1 MLEPI
6 YYNIGR
12 SCKETYFK
20 KDYDNKNIN
29 ITPKLIDDNIIK
41 NIKSPLL
48 KIPFD
53 APEKVAN
60 YIFEQNKDKIK
71 GTIKLSDNDS
81 NNNDNNDSDKDNNS
95 INYYILNLGKYIEK
109 INELTEELKNTDLII
124 IADGRRLINRK
135 ELLLISELRNIISP
149 NTAIYFPTALP
160 NEIPLL
166 TYMGVDYFDNSSAS
180 YYASK
185 GYKFT
190 KNRMMETTIQFNELV
205 EYNKSIIGELL
216 EETKYC
222 IKEGSLRNLVEET
235 SISNPYLRGNYKR
248 FNPDVRNI
256 PLSSGKKIIVSI
268 DETTIPE
275 VKKYTERLG
284 NYEAFTNIVV
294 LLPCSSKKPYS
305 FSKSH
310 QYFVNAIRSS
320 NTVVEEVVLTSPY
333 GVVPRA
339 LEGIVNYDIPVVG
352 SWSSEE
358 IEFINKHLK
367 TYLDNTDNKFGT
379 ISVIAHLPKHYY
391 EILDKNLIEK
401 YDIISTVEDDRP
413 TSNNSL
419 ATLKDTLKEISADKY
434 GIDNNKEN
442 NKNERDNK
450 DNNAPVKANRP
461 SIRKQ
466 VMHNYQQLAKF
477 QFGSNFIPDDTVIKG
492 RHKKFFAKINNK
504 LTQICSLNYENG
516 LFVLTYDGGKLLG
529 KNKWVEVNFK
539 AKKGS
544 LFAPGFKDCDENISV
559 GDEIVIIY
567 EGEVIGVG
575 RASMSGAEMKKAKN
589 GALLNIRHCKK

>member
-20 KDYDNKNIN
+20 KDYDNKNENI

-81 NNNDNNDSDKDNNS
+81 

-109 INELTEELKNTDLII
+109 INDLTEELKNTDLII

-190 KNRMMETTIQFNELV
+190 KNRTMTTTIKFNELIERNEFV
-205 EYNKSIIGELL
+205 IKELL

-222 IKEGSLRNLVEET
+222 IKDGSLRNLVEET
-235 SISNPYLRGNYKR
+235 SISNPYLRGNYRR

-275 VKKYTERLG
+275 VKKYIERLG
-284 NYEAFTNIVV
+284 NYEAFTNIIV

-310 QYFVNAIRSS
+310 QYFINSIRSS

-352 SWSSEE
+352 AWSSEE

-367 TYLDNTDNKFGT
+367 TYLDNVYNKFGT
-379 ISVIAHLPKHYY
+379 ITVIAHLPEHYY

-401 YDIISTVEDDRP
+401 YDIICTVEDNKP

-419 ATLKDTLKEISADKY
+419 ATLKDTLKEIDGAKYNINDNTDK
-434 GIDNNKEN
+434 DN
-442 NKNERDNK
+442 
-450 DNNAPVKANRP
+450 DNNAPIKANRP

-492 RHKKFFAKINNK
+492 RHKKFFAKLNNK

-544 LFAPGFKDCDENISV
+544 LFAPGFKDCDETISV

-567 EGEVIGVG
+567 EDEILGVG
-575 RASMSGAEMKKAKN
+575 RASMSGAEMKKARN

>member
-20 KDYDNKNIN
+20 KDYDNKNENI

-81 NNNDNNDSDKDNNS
+81 

-109 INELTEELKNTDLII
+109 INDLTEELKNTDLII

-149 NTAIYFPTALP
+149 NTAMYFPTALP

-190 KNRMMETTIQFNELV
+190 KNRMMTTTIKFNELIERNEFV
-205 EYNKSIIGELL
+205 IKELL

-222 IKEGSLRNLVEET
+222 IKDGSLRNLVEET
-235 SISNPYLRGNYKR
+235 SISNPYLRGNYRR

-275 VKKYTERLG
+275 VKKYIERLG
-284 NYEAFTNIVV
+284 NYEAFTNIIV

-310 QYFVNAIRSS
+310 QYFINSIRSS

-352 SWSSEE
+352 AWSSEE

-367 TYLDNTDNKFGT
+367 TYLDNVYNKFGT
-379 ISVIAHLPKHYY
+379 ITVIAHLPEHYY

-401 YDIISTVEDDRP
+401 YDIICTVEDNKP

-419 ATLKDTLKEISADKY
+419 ATLKDTLKEIDGAKYNINDNADKDN
-434 GIDNNKEN
+434 DNN
-442 NKNERDNK
+442 DN
-450 DNNAPVKANRP
+450 DNNTPIKANRP

-492 RHKKFFAKINNK
+492 RHKKFFAKLNNK

-544 LFAPGFKDCDENISV
+544 LFAPGFKDCDETISV

-567 EGEVIGVG
+567 EDEILGVG
-575 RASMSGAEMKKAKN
+575 RASMSGAEMKKARN

>member
-20 KDYDNKNIN
+20 KDYDNKNENI

-81 NNNDNNDSDKDNNS
+81 

-109 INELTEELKNTDLII
+109 INDLTEELKNTDLII

-190 KNRMMETTIQFNELV
+190 KNRTMATTIKFNELIERNEFV
-205 EYNKSIIGELL
+205 IKELL

-222 IKEGSLRNLVEET
+222 IKDGSLRNLVEET
-235 SISNPYLRGNYKR
+235 SISNPYLRGNYRR

-275 VKKYTERLG
+275 VKKYIERLG
-284 NYEAFTNIVV
+284 NYEAFTNIIV

-310 QYFVNAIRSS
+310 QYFINSIRSS

-352 SWSSEE
+352 AWSSEE

-367 TYLDNTDNKFGT
+367 TYLDNVYNKFGT
-379 ISVIAHLPKHYY
+379 ITVIAHLPEHYY

-401 YDIISTVEDDRP
+401 YDIICTVEDNKP

-419 ATLKDTLKEISADKY
+419 ATLKDTLKEIDGAKYNINDNTDK
-434 GIDNNKEN
+434 DN
-442 NKNERDNK
+442 
-450 DNNAPVKANRP
+450 DNNAPIKANRP

-492 RHKKFFAKINNK
+492 RHKKFFAKLNNK

-544 LFAPGFKDCDENISV
+544 LFAPGFKDCDETISV

-567 EGEVIGVG
+567 EDEILGVG
-575 RASMSGAEMKKAKN
+575 RASMSGAEMKKARN

>member
-20 KDYDNKNIN
+20 KDYDNKNENI

-81 NNNDNNDSDKDNNS
+81 

-109 INELTEELKNTDLII
+109 INDLTEELKNTDLII

-190 KNRMMETTIQFNELV
+190 KNRMMTTTIKFNELIERNEFV
-205 EYNKSIIGELL
+205 IKELL

-222 IKEGSLRNLVEET
+222 IKDGSLRNLVEET
-235 SISNPYLRGNYKR
+235 SISNPYLRGNYRR

-256 PLSSGKKIIVSI
+256 SLSSGKKIIVSI

-275 VKKYTERLG
+275 VKKYIERLG
-284 NYEAFTNIVV
+284 NYEAFTNIIV

-310 QYFVNAIRSS
+310 QYFINSIRSS

-352 SWSSEE
+352 AWSSEE

-367 TYLDNTDNKFGT
+367 TYLDNVYNKFGT
-379 ISVIAHLPKHYY
+379 ITVIAHLPEHYY

-401 YDIISTVEDDRP
+401 YDIICTVEDNKP

-419 ATLKDTLKEISADKY
+419 ATLKDTLKEIDGAKYNIDDNTDK
-434 GIDNNKEN
+434 DN
-442 NKNERDNK
+442 
-450 DNNAPVKANRP
+450 DNNAPIKANRP

-492 RHKKFFAKINNK
+492 RHKKFFAKLNNK

-544 LFAPGFKDCDENISV
+544 LFAPGFKDCDETISV

-567 EGEVIGVG
+567 EDEILGVG
-575 RASMSGAEMKKAKN
+575 RASMSGAEMKKARN

>member
-20 KDYDNKNIN
+20 KDYDNKNENI

-81 NNNDNNDSDKDNNS
+81 

-109 INELTEELKNTDLII
+109 INDLTEELKNTDLII

-190 KNRMMETTIQFNELV
+190 KNRMMTTTIKFNELIERNEFV
-205 EYNKSIIGELL
+205 IKELL

-222 IKEGSLRNLVEET
+222 IKDGSLRNLVEET

-275 VKKYTERLG
+275 VKKYIERLG
-284 NYEAFTNIVV
+284 NYEAFTNIIV

-310 QYFVNAIRSS
+310 QYFINSIRSS

-352 SWSSEE
+352 AWSSEE

-367 TYLDNTDNKFGT
+367 TYLDNVYNKFGT
-379 ISVIAHLPKHYY
+379 ITVIAHLPEHYY

-401 YDIISTVEDDRP
+401 YDIICTVEDNKP

-419 ATLKDTLKEISADKY
+419 ATLKDTLKEIDGAKYNINDNTDK
-434 GIDNNKEN
+434 DN
-442 NKNERDNK
+442 
-450 DNNAPVKANRP
+450 DNNAPIKANRP

-492 RHKKFFAKINNK
+492 RHKKFFAKLNNK

-544 LFAPGFKDCDENISV
+544 LFAPGFKDCDETISV

-567 EGEVIGVG
+567 EDEILGVG
-575 RASMSGAEMKKAKN
+575 RASMSGAEMKKARN

>member
-20 KDYDNKNIN
+20 KDYDNKNENI

-81 NNNDNNDSDKDNNS
+81 

-109 INELTEELKNTDLII
+109 INDLTEELKNTDLII

-166 TYMGVDYFDNSSAS
+166 TYMGVDYFDDSSAS

-190 KNRMMETTIQFNELV
+190 KNRMMTTTIKFNELIERNEFV
-205 EYNKSIIGELL
+205 IKELL

-222 IKEGSLRNLVEET
+222 IKDGGLRNLVEET
-235 SISNPYLRGNYKR
+235 SISNPYLRGNYRR

-275 VKKYTERLG
+275 VKKYIERLG
-284 NYEAFTNIVV
+284 NYEAFTNIIV

-310 QYFVNAIRSS
+310 QYFINSIRSS

-352 SWSSEE
+352 AWSSEE

-367 TYLDNTDNKFGT
+367 TYLDNVYNKFGT
-379 ISVIAHLPKHYY
+379 ITVIAHLPEHYY

-401 YDIISTVEDDRP
+401 YDIICTVEDNKP

-419 ATLKDTLKEISADKY
+419 ATLKDTLKEIDGAKYNINDNTDK
-434 GIDNNKEN
+434 DN
-442 NKNERDNK
+442 
-450 DNNAPVKANRP
+450 DNNAPIKANRP

-492 RHKKFFAKINNK
+492 RHKKFFAKLNNK

-544 LFAPGFKDCDENISV
+544 LFAPGFKDCDETISV

-567 EGEVIGVG
+567 EDEILGVG
-575 RASMSGAEMKKAKN
+575 RASMSGAEMKKARN

>member
-20 KDYDNKNIN
+20 KDYDNKNENI

-81 NNNDNNDSDKDNNS
+81 

-109 INELTEELKNTDLII
+109 INDLTEELKNTDLII

-190 KNRMMETTIQFNELV
+190 KNRMMTTTIKFNELIERNEFV
-205 EYNKSIIGELL
+205 IKELL

-222 IKEGSLRNLVEET
+222 IKDGGLRNLVEET

-275 VKKYTERLG
+275 VKKYIERLG
-284 NYEAFTNIVV
+284 NYEAFTNIIV

-310 QYFVNAIRSS
+310 QYFINSIRSS

-352 SWSSEE
+352 AWSSEE

-367 TYLDNTDNKFGT
+367 TYLDNVYNKFGT
-379 ISVIAHLPKHYY
+379 ITVIAHLPEHYY

-401 YDIISTVEDDRP
+401 YDIICTVEDNKP

-419 ATLKDTLKEISADKY
+419 ATLKDTLKEIDGAKYNINDNTDK
-434 GIDNNKEN
+434 DN
-442 NKNERDNK
+442 
-450 DNNAPVKANRP
+450 DNNAPIKANRP

-492 RHKKFFAKINNK
+492 RHKKFFAKLNNK

-544 LFAPGFKDCDENISV
+544 LFAPGFKDCDETISV

-567 EGEVIGVG
+567 EDEILGVG
-575 RASMSGAEMKKAKN
+575 RASMSGAEMKKARN

>member
-20 KDYDNKNIN
+20 KDYDNKNENI

-81 NNNDNNDSDKDNNS
+81 

-109 INELTEELKNTDLII
+109 INDLTEELKNTDLII

-190 KNRMMETTIQFNELV
+190 KNRTMTTTIKFNELIERNEFV
-205 EYNKSIIGELL
+205 IKELL

-222 IKEGSLRNLVEET
+222 IKDGGLRNLVEET

-275 VKKYTERLG
+275 VKKYIERLG
-284 NYEAFTNIVV
+284 NYEAFTNIIV

-310 QYFVNAIRSS
+310 QYFINSIRSS

-352 SWSSEE
+352 AWSSEE

-367 TYLDNTDNKFGT
+367 TYLDNVYNKFGT
-379 ISVIAHLPKHYY
+379 ITVIAHLPEHYY

-401 YDIISTVEDDRP
+401 YDIICTVEDNKP

-419 ATLKDTLKEISADKY
+419 ATLKDTLKEIDGAKYNINDNTDK
-434 GIDNNKEN
+434 DN
-442 NKNERDNK
+442 
-450 DNNAPVKANRP
+450 DNNAPIKANRP

-492 RHKKFFAKINNK
+492 RHKKFFAKLNNK

-544 LFAPGFKDCDENISV
+544 LFAPGFKDCDETISV

-567 EGEVIGVG
+567 EDEILGVG
-575 RASMSGAEMKKAKN
+575 RASMSGAEMKKARN

>member
-20 KDYDNKNIN
+20 KDYDNKNENI

-81 NNNDNNDSDKDNNS
+81 

-109 INELTEELKNTDLII
+109 INDLTEELKNTDLII

-190 KNRMMETTIQFNELV
+190 KNRMMTTTIKFNELIERNEFV
-205 EYNKSIIGELL
+205 IKELL

-222 IKEGSLRNLVEET
+222 IKDGSLRNLVEET
-235 SISNPYLRGNYKR
+235 SISNPYLRGNYRR

-275 VKKYTERLG
+275 VKKYIERLG
-284 NYEAFTNIVV
+284 NYEAFTNIIV

-310 QYFVNAIRSS
+310 QYFINSIRSS

-352 SWSSEE
+352 AWSSEE

-367 TYLDNTDNKFGT
+367 TYLDNVYNKFGT
-379 ISVIAHLPKHYY
+379 ITVIAHLPEHYY

-401 YDIISTVEDDRP
+401 YDIICTVEDNKP

-419 ATLKDTLKEISADKY
+419 ATLKDTLKEIDGAKYNINDNTDK
-434 GIDNNKEN
+434 DN
-442 NKNERDNK
+442 
-450 DNNAPVKANRP
+450 DNNAPIKANRP

-492 RHKKFFAKINNK
+492 RHKKFFAKLNNK

-544 LFAPGFKDCDENISV
+544 LFAPGFKDCDETISV

-567 EGEVIGVG
+567 EDEILGVG
-575 RASMSGAEMKKAKN
+575 RASMSGAEMKKARN

>member
-20 KDYDNKNIN
+20 KDYDNKNENI

-81 NNNDNNDSDKDNNS
+81 

-109 INELTEELKNTDLII
+109 INDLTEELKNTDLII

-149 NTAIYFPTALP
+149 NTAMYFPTALP

-190 KNRMMETTIQFNELV
+190 KNRMMTTTIKFNELIERNEFV
-205 EYNKSIIGELL
+205 IKELL

-222 IKEGSLRNLVEET
+222 IKDGGLRNLVEET

-275 VKKYTERLG
+275 VKKYIERLG
-284 NYEAFTNIVV
+284 NYEAFTNIIV

-310 QYFVNAIRSS
+310 QYFINSIRSS

-352 SWSSEE
+352 AWSSEE

-367 TYLDNTDNKFGT
+367 TYLDNVYNKFGT
-379 ISVIAHLPKHYY
+379 ITVIAHLPEHYY

-401 YDIISTVEDDRP
+401 YDIICTVEDNKP

-419 ATLKDTLKEISADKY
+419 ATLKDTLKEIDGAKYNIDDNTDKDN
-434 GIDNNKEN
+434 DNNT
-442 NKNERDNK
+442 
-450 DNNAPVKANRP
+450 PIKANRP

-492 RHKKFFAKINNK
+492 RHKKFFAKLNNK

-544 LFAPGFKDCDENISV
+544 LFAPGFKDCDETISV

-567 EGEVIGVG
+567 EDEILGVG
-575 RASMSGAEMKKAKN
+575 RASMSGAEMKKARN

>member
-20 KDYDNKNIN
+20 KDYDNKNENI

-81 NNNDNNDSDKDNNS
+81 

-109 INELTEELKNTDLII
+109 INDLTEELKNTDLII

-149 NTAIYFPTALP
+149 NTAMYFPTALP

-190 KNRMMETTIQFNELV
+190 KNRTMTTTIKFNELIERNEFV
-205 EYNKSIIGELL
+205 IKELL

-222 IKEGSLRNLVEET
+222 IKDGSLRNLVEET
-235 SISNPYLRGNYKR
+235 SISNPYLRGNYRR

-275 VKKYTERLG
+275 VKKYIERLG
-284 NYEAFTNIVV
+284 NYEAFTNIIV

-310 QYFVNAIRSS
+310 QYFINSIRSS

-352 SWSSEE
+352 AWSSEE

-367 TYLDNTDNKFGT
+367 TYLDNVYNKFGT
-379 ISVIAHLPKHYY
+379 ITVIAHLPEHYY

-401 YDIISTVEDDRP
+401 YDIICTVEDNKP

-419 ATLKDTLKEISADKY
+419 ATLKDTLKEIDGAKYNINDNTDK
-434 GIDNNKEN
+434 DN
-442 NKNERDNK
+442 
-450 DNNAPVKANRP
+450 DNNAPIKANRP

-492 RHKKFFAKINNK
+492 RHKKFFAKLNNK

-544 LFAPGFKDCDENISV
+544 LFAPGFKDCDETISV

-567 EGEVIGVG
+567 EDEILGVG
-575 RASMSGAEMKKAKN
+575 RASMSGAEMKKARN

>member
-20 KDYDNKNIN
+20 KDYDNKNENI

-81 NNNDNNDSDKDNNS
+81 

-109 INELTEELKNTDLII
+109 INDLTEELKNTDLII

-190 KNRMMETTIQFNELV
+190 KNRTMTTTIKFNELIERNEFV
-205 EYNKSIIGELL
+205 IKELL

-222 IKEGSLRNLVEET
+222 IKDGSLRNLVEET

-275 VKKYTERLG
+275 VKKYIERLG
-284 NYEAFTNIVV
+284 NYEAFTNIIV

-310 QYFVNAIRSS
+310 QYFINSIRSS

-352 SWSSEE
+352 AWSSEE

-367 TYLDNTDNKFGT
+367 TYLDNVYNKFGT
-379 ISVIAHLPKHYY
+379 ITVIAHLPEHYY

-401 YDIISTVEDDRP
+401 YDIICTVEDNKP

-419 ATLKDTLKEISADKY
+419 ATLKDTLKEIDGAKYNINDNTDK
-434 GIDNNKEN
+434 DN
-442 NKNERDNK
+442 
-450 DNNAPVKANRP
+450 DNNAPIKANRP

-492 RHKKFFAKINNK
+492 RHKKFFAKLNNK

-544 LFAPGFKDCDENISV
+544 LFAPGFKDCDETISV

-567 EGEVIGVG
+567 EDEILGVG
-575 RASMSGAEMKKAKN
+575 RASMSGAEMKKARN

>member
-20 KDYDNKNIN
+20 KDYDNKNENI

-81 NNNDNNDSDKDNNS
+81 

-109 INELTEELKNTDLII
+109 INDLTEELKNTDLII

-190 KNRMMETTIQFNELV
+190 KNRTMTTTIKFNELIERNEFV
-205 EYNKSIIGELL
+205 IKELL

-222 IKEGSLRNLVEET
+222 IKDGSLRNLVEET
-235 SISNPYLRGNYKR
+235 SISNPYLMGNYRR

-275 VKKYTERLG
+275 VKKYIERLG
-284 NYEAFTNIVV
+284 NYEAFTNIIV

-310 QYFVNAIRSS
+310 QYFINSIRSS

-352 SWSSEE
+352 AWSSEE

-367 TYLDNTDNKFGT
+367 TYLDNVYNKFGT
-379 ISVIAHLPKHYY
+379 ITVIAHLPEHYY

-401 YDIISTVEDDRP
+401 YDIICTVEDNKP

-419 ATLKDTLKEISADKY
+419 ATLKDTLKEIDGAKYNINDNTDK
-434 GIDNNKEN
+434 DN
-442 NKNERDNK
+442 
-450 DNNAPVKANRP
+450 DNNAPIKANRP

-492 RHKKFFAKINNK
+492 RHKKFFAKLNNK

-544 LFAPGFKDCDENISV
+544 LFAPGFKDCDETISV

-567 EGEVIGVG
+567 EDEILGVG
-575 RASMSGAEMKKAKN
+575 RASMSGAEMKKARN

>member
-20 KDYDNKNIN
+20 KDYDNKNENI

-81 NNNDNNDSDKDNNS
+81 

-109 INELTEELKNTDLII
+109 INDLTEELKNTDLII

-190 KNRMMETTIQFNELV
+190 KNRMMTTTIKFNELIERNEFV
-205 EYNKSIIGELL
+205 IKELL

-222 IKEGSLRNLVEET
+222 IKDGSLRNLVEET
-235 SISNPYLRGNYKR
+235 SISNPYLRGNYRR

-275 VKKYTERLG
+275 VKKYIERLG
-284 NYEAFTNIVV
+284 NYEAFTNIIV

-310 QYFVNAIRSS
+310 QYFINSIRSS

-352 SWSSEE
+352 AWSSEE

-367 TYLDNTDNKFGT
+367 TYLDNVYNKFGT
-379 ISVIAHLPKHYY
+379 ITVIAHLPEHYY

-401 YDIISTVEDDRP
+401 YDIICTVEDNKP

-419 ATLKDTLKEISADKY
+419 ATLKDTLKEIDGAKYNIDDNTDK
-434 GIDNNKEN
+434 DN
-442 NKNERDNK
+442 
-450 DNNAPVKANRP
+450 DNNAPIKANRP

-492 RHKKFFAKINNK
+492 RHKKFFAKLNNK

-544 LFAPGFKDCDENISV
+544 LFAPGFKDCDETISV

-567 EGEVIGVG
+567 EDEILGVG
-575 RASMSGAEMKKAKN
+575 RASMSGAEMKKARN

>member
-20 KDYDNKNIN
+20 KDYDNKNENI

-81 NNNDNNDSDKDNNS
+81 

-109 INELTEELKNTDLII
+109 INDLTEELKNTDLII

-149 NTAIYFPTALP
+149 NTAMYFPTALP

-190 KNRMMETTIQFNELV
+190 KNRMMTTTIKFNELIERNEFV
-205 EYNKSIIGELL
+205 IKELL

-222 IKEGSLRNLVEET
+222 IKDGSLRNLVEET
-235 SISNPYLRGNYKR
+235 SISNPYLRGNYRR

-275 VKKYTERLG
+275 VKKYIERLG
-284 NYEAFTNIVV
+284 NYEAFTNIIV

-310 QYFVNAIRSS
+310 QYFINSIRSS

-352 SWSSEE
+352 AWSSEE

-367 TYLDNTDNKFGT
+367 TYLDNVYNKFGT
-379 ISVIAHLPKHYY
+379 ITVIAHLPEHYY

-401 YDIISTVEDDRP
+401 YDIICTVEDNKP

-419 ATLKDTLKEISADKY
+419 ATLKDTLKEIDGAKYNINDNTDK
-434 GIDNNKEN
+434 DN
-442 NKNERDNK
+442 
-450 DNNAPVKANRP
+450 DNNAPIKANRP

-492 RHKKFFAKINNK
+492 RHKKFFAKLNNK

-544 LFAPGFKDCDENISV
+544 LFAPGFKDCDETISV

-567 EGEVIGVG
+567 EDEILGVG
-575 RASMSGAEMKKAKN
+575 RASMSGAEMKKARN